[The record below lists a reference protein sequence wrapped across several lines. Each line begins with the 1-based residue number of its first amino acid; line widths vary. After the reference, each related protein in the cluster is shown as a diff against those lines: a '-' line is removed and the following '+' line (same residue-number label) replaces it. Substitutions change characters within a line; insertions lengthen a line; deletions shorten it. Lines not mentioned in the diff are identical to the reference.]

1 MFTEHRSGK
10 TIISTSES
18 FTQCSDGNYW
28 DKMFSPTRS
37 ATVFSQMLTPG
48 RRCSS
53 STMCRTSWWGL
64 YNGWLLVVKM
74 WSSPPDDGG
83 GEDVMSH
90 HHHHMTPTPTSWTMW
105 SASATPPTHFCPTTR
120 LWRWT
125 TIDASNFCP
134 KTVNQHNHENVCK
147 HHHHQ
152 SSSPSSSSI
161 SIIIVIKILLQRFSA
176 APSLSPPG
184 MCRSLSSSLSLSSS
198 SFS

>member
-1 MFTEHRSGK
+1 MA
-10 TIISTSES
+10 IIRTKC
-18 FTQCSDGNYW
+18 FLRPDPRQCFY
-28 DKMFSPTRS
+28 K
-37 ATVFSQMLTPG
+37 
-48 RRCSS
+48 C
-53 STMCRTSWWGL
+53 
-64 YNGWLLVVKM
+64 WL
-74 WSSPPDDGG
+74 WGG
-83 GEDVMSH
+83 GARPQPCAGLLGGVFTMDDCCWWRWD

-105 SASATPPTHFCPTTR
+105 SASATPPTHCCPTTR

-184 MCRSLSSSLSLSSS
+184 MCRSLSSSSSS
-198 SFS
+198 S